1 MMETNQ
7 MTKKILEFQKGAL
20 TGWYDVMAS
29 MQEQAASSID
39 LVLDQSDWLPIEGR
53 RMMQN
58 WLNACKKGCND
69 YKELVEESIDELE
82 KVLVIKSRKKTAP
95 KKTATKTKA
104 AAPAKRKA
112 PVTVVK
118 TAEPAAKPVLTPDPK
133 AAPATGDAEKTPNK
147 P

>member
-1 MMETNQ
+1 METNQ

-20 TGWYDVMAS
+20 TSWYDVMAS

-39 LVLDQSDWLPIEGR
+39 LVLDQSDWLPIKGR
-53 RMMQN
+53 QMMQN

-69 YKELVEESIDELE
+69 YKELMEESIDELE
-82 KVLVIKSRKKTAP
+82 KVLVIKSRKTPVP
-95 KKTATKTKA
+95 KKSAAKAKA

-112 PVTVVK
+112 PVAVVK
-118 TAEPAAKPVLTPDPK
+118 TTEAVAKPVSAADPK
-133 AAPATGDAEKTPNK
+133 TAPATGDAEKTPNK